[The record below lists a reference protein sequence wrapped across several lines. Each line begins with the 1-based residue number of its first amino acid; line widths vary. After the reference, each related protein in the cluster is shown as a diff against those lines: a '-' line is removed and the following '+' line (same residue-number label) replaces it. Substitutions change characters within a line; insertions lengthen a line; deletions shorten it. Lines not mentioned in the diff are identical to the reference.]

1 MLYIT
6 VIHFPFQNS
15 FISAVAVCRMIC
27 QQDFDTHQNIIHE
40 IQISDKFC
48 CKVSGECANVPSRF

>member
-40 IQISDKFC
+40 IQISDNFFIK
-48 CKVSGECANVPSRF
+48 GER

>member
-15 FISAVAVCRMIC
+15 FISAVAVRRMIC
-27 QQDFDTHQNIIHE
+27 QQDFDQNIIHE
-40 IQISDKFC
+40 IQISDNF
-48 CKVSGECANVPSRF
+48 